1 MKPTMMTY
9 INEEAE
15 YLTKMLN
22 SYPDAIPDITGKE
35 WLILATGSSINA
47 AYSAKYYIEHLTE
60 VKIDIEEPFKFQYY
74 EKLRPSTDVII
85 GVSQSGE
92 STSTIEA
99 IKALK
104 AERADIETCAVT
116 GNAASELAEVVDRV
130 IDIDAGEERVGYVT
144 KGFSLTTFMLML
156 IGLKRA
162 VKSGSLNSDQ
172 EEKELEQ
179 FRKAIAAIPGII
191 ERTETFF
198 EKWQNNFT
206 KASRFTS
213 LCCGS
218 IVGTAMEMQTKFCET
233 VRVPSQ
239 GMDIEAFM
247 HGPYLEVNRNHQLF
261 FIETNSP
268 VNDRLVRLRDYE
280 AQYVDN
286 LYTVMLNSSAESE
299 PDERVLAL
307 DLGFIDEYKA
317 PLFTIIPFQILAHH
331 IAEKLGRNLPQ
342 RIYTDF
348 GVAMQSKTKPGN
360 YA

>member
-15 YLTKMLN
+15 YLTNMLN
-22 SYPDAIPDITGKE
+22 SYPNSIPNIAGKE

-47 AYSAKYYIEHLTE
+47 AYSAKYYIEHLTDI
-60 VKIDIEEPFKFQYY
+60 VIDIEEPFKFQYY
-74 EKLRPSTDVII
+74 EKLRPTTDVILGI
-85 GVSQSGE
+85 SQSGE

-99 IKALK
+99 IKALNK
-104 AERADIETCAVT
+104 EKNTLETYALT
-116 GNAASELAEVVDRV
+116 GNTKSEISQIVNHV
-130 IDIDAGEERVGYVT
+130 IDIEVKEERVGYVT
-144 KGFSLTTFMLML
+144 KGFSLTTFKLML
-156 IGLKRA
+156 IGLKTA
-162 VKSGSLNSDQ
+162 VQRGLIDSEQ
-172 EEKELEQ
+172 EQKELNQ
-179 FRKAIAAIPGII
+179 FRRAINMIPEII
-191 ERTETFF
+191 EKSENFF
-198 EKWQNNFT
+198 DKWQDNFT
-206 KASRFTS
+206 KASRFTA
-213 LCCGS
+213 LGCGAL
-218 IVGTAMEMQTKFCET
+218 IGTALEMQTKFCET

-239 GMDIEAFM
+239 GMDIEVFM

-280 AQYVDN
+280 NQYVDN
-286 LYTVMLNSSAESE
+286 LYTISLNSS
-299 PDERVLAL
+299 DNERT
-307 DLGFIDEYKA
+307 LGLELEFIDEYKA